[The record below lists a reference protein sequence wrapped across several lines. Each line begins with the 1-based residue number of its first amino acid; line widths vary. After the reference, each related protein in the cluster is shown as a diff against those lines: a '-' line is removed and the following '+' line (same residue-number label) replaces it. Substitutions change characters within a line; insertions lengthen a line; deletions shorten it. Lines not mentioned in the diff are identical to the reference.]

1 MLAMARA
8 QCVCTLWIGI
18 LLAAYSGFADD
29 FALILD
35 VTGVEKHLYTEADSL
50 PAQRTFF
57 ENRRPLPSTA
67 AASPDFHS
75 LSTQSVETQSIA
87 RNEPFDRRLS
97 ENFHDT
103 AIPSTGKSAVAAK
116 PSSDS
121 TLPYNFISNA
131 DEKQIEM
138 LVLDASAANSY
149 SDANAVVLWEVEVLH
164 INEDA
169 SAVFSTRRIVKI
181 LNEGGYK
188 FGGVSIP
195 YTRGDVNITVHH
207 ARSITPDG
215 QVFELDQRKIVKDIP
230 PPSAVERGL
239 FVDARLMHFAIPKM
253 SAGCIIDYAYSSK
266 KSGSN
271 HARRIL
277 APGLLPNIRAGE
289 ILPFHCASPQK
300 QNALLP
306 DKRAAD

>member
-1 MLAMARA
+1 MLAMTRA
-8 QCVCTLWIGI
+8 HCVCTLWIGI

-35 VTGVEKHLYTEADSL
+35 GTGVEKHSYTEADSL
-50 PAQRTFF
+50 PAQRTFI

-67 AASPDFHS
+67 AITRDFLS
-75 LSTQSVETQSIA
+75 LSTQSEETQSIA
-87 RNEPFDRRLS
+87 RNEPFDRRLREKFS
-97 ENFHDT
+97 DT
-103 AIPSTGKSAVAAK
+103 AIPSIGQSAVAAN
-116 PSSDS
+116 PSSGS

-138 LVLDASAANSY
+138 LVLDAAAANSY

-169 SAVFSTRRIVKI
+169 SSVFSTRRIVKI

-215 QVFELDQRKIVKDIP
+215 EVF
-230 PPSAVERGL
+230 
-239 FVDARLMHFAIPKM
+239 
-253 SAGCIIDYAYSSK
+253 
-266 KSGSN
+266 
-271 HARRIL
+271 
-277 APGLLPNIRAGE
+277 
-289 ILPFHCASPQK
+289 
-300 QNALLP
+300 
-306 DKRAAD
+306 